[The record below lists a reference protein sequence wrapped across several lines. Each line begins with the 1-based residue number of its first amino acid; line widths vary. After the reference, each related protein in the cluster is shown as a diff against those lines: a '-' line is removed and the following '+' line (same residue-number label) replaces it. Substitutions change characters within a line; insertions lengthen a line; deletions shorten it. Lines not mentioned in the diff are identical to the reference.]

1 MAGFEERRH
10 LTADGLAVYARVY
23 AAEEAEAG
31 PPILCM
37 HGLTRNSKDF
47 EDLAPWLAGLG
58 RRVIAI
64 DVRGRGQSDWDPEI
78 ARYQPATYA
87 MDTLGLL
94 DALGITQCVAIG
106 TSMGGL
112 MAVLMNLMRPG
123 IFAGVVLNDIGP
135 ELDPAG
141 LARIRG
147 YVGKSGPI
155 ADWADAAAR
164 VKAVNGVAFPDADDT
179 FWEDFARKT
188 AREMPDGSI
197 RLDYDPAI
205 AIPVQSDAGAAPPD
219 LWGLFDALAGVPV
232 LVLRGALSDL
242 LAPATVAAMAARH
255 PNLRAVEVPRVGH
268 APTLSEPTAR
278 DALSSF
284 ISANVAM

>member
-1 MAGFEERRH
+1 MAGFEERRF
-10 LTADGLAVYARVY
+10 TTTDGLGIYARDY
-23 AAEEAEAG
+23 APVGPEQG
-31 PPILCM
+31 PPVLCM

-64 DVRGRGQSDWDPEI
+64 DVRGRGQSDWDPEP

-94 DALGITQCVAIG
+94 DSLGVGRCVAIG

-123 IFAGVVLNDIGP
+123 VFAGVVLNDIGP

-164 VKAVNGVAFPDADDT
+164 IRAVNGVAFPDADDA
-179 FWEDFARKT
+179 FWNDFARKT
-188 AREMPDGSI
+188 AREMPDGTI

-205 AIPVQSDAGAAPPD
+205 AVPVQSDAGAAPPD
-219 LWGLFDALAGVPV
+219 LWGLFDALASVPV

-255 PNLRAVEVPRVGH
+255 PDLTAVEVPRVGH
-268 APTLSEPTAR
+268 APTLSEPASSAAIR
-278 DALSSF
+278 DLLSR
-284 ISANVAM
+284 ICA

>member
-1 MAGFEERRH
+1 MAGFEERRF
-10 LTADGLAVYARVY
+10 TTTDGLGIYARDY
-23 AAEEAEAG
+23 APVG
-31 PPILCM
+31 PEQGPHVLCM

-47 EDLAPWLAGLG
+47 EDVAPWLAGLG

-64 DVRGRGQSDWDPEI
+64 DVRGRGQSDWDPEP

-94 DALGITQCVAIG
+94 DSLGVERCVAIG

-123 IFAGVVLNDIGP
+123 VFAGVVLNDIGP

-164 VKAVNGVAFPDADDT
+164 LKAVNGVAFPDADDA
-179 FWEDFARKT
+179 FWNDFARKT
-188 AREMPDGSI
+188 AREMPDGTI

-205 AIPVQSDAGAAPPD
+205 AVPVQSDAGAAPPD
-219 LWGLFDALAGVPV
+219 LWGLFDALASVPV

-255 PNLRAVEVPRVGH
+255 PDLTAVEVPRVGH
-268 APTLSEPTAR
+268 APTLSEPAASAAIR
-278 DALSSF
+278 DLLSR
-284 ISANVAM
+284 ICA

>member
-1 MAGFEERRH
+1 MGAIEERRH
-10 LTADGLAVYARVY
+10 VTSDGLTIWATDYAPDGAPSGAPV
-23 AAEEAEAG
+23 
-31 PPILCM
+31 LCM
-37 HGLTRNSKDF
+37 HGLTRNAKDF
-47 EDLAPWLAGLG
+47 SDVAPWLAGLG

-64 DVRGRGQSDWDPEI
+64 DVRGRGRSDWDPEP

-94 DALGITQCVAIG
+94 DALGVSRCVAIG

-123 IFAGVVLNDIGP
+123 VFAGVALNDIGP

-147 YVGKSGPI
+147 YVGKAGDI
-155 ADWADAAAR
+155 TDWADAAAR
-164 VKAVNGVAFPDADDT
+164 VRSVNAVAFPDADDA
-179 FWEDFARKT
+179 FWDDFARKT
-188 AREMPDGSI
+188 ARELPDGTI

-205 AIPVQSDAGAAPPD
+205 AVPVQSDAGAAPPD
-219 LWGLFDALAGVPV
+219 LWGLFDALAALPV

-242 LAPATVAAMAARH
+242 LAPATVAAMRARH
-255 PNLRAVEVPRVGH
+255 PDLAAVEVPRVGH
-268 APTLSEPTAR
+268 APTLSEPAAR
-278 DALSSF
+278 AALQEF
-284 ISANVAM
+284 LTRTG

>member
-1 MAGFEERRH
+1 MTGYAERRFT
-10 LTADGLAVYARVY
+10 TADGLGVYARDY
-23 AAEEAEAG
+23 AATGDEQG
-31 PPILCM
+31 PPVLCM

-47 EDLAPWLAGLG
+47 EDLAPWLAGQG

-64 DVRGRGQSDWDPEI
+64 DVRGRGQSDWDPEP

-94 DALGITQCVAIG
+94 DSLGVARCVAIG

-123 IFAGVVLNDIGP
+123 VFGGVVLNDIGP

-147 YVGKSGPI
+147 YVGKSGAI

-164 VKAVNGVAFPDADDT
+164 LKAVNGVAFPDADDA
-179 FWEDFARKT
+179 FWDDFARKT
-188 AREMPDGSI
+188 AREMPDGAI

-205 AIPVQSDAGAAPPD
+205 AVPVQSDAGAAPPD
-219 LWGLFDALAGVPV
+219 LWGLFDALASVPV

-242 LAPATVAAMAARH
+242 LASATVAAMAQRH
-255 PNLRAVEVPRVGH
+255 PDLTAVEVPRVGH
-268 APTLSEPTAR
+268 APTLSEPASR
-278 DALSSF
+278 QAICDFLSR
-284 ISANVAM
+284 ICE

>member
-1 MAGFEERRH
+1 MTGFAERRFT
-10 LTADGLAVYARVY
+10 TADGLSIYARDY
-23 AAEEAEAG
+23 
-31 PPILCM
+31 PPIGDERGQPVLCM

-47 EDLAPWLAGLG
+47 EDLAPWLAAQG

-64 DVRGRGQSDWDPEI
+64 DVRGRGQSDWDPEP

-94 DALGITQCVAIG
+94 DSLGVTRCVAIG

-123 IFAGVVLNDIGP
+123 VFAAVVLNDIGP
-135 ELDPAG
+135 ELDPSG

-164 VKAVNGVAFPDADDT
+164 LKAVNGVAFPDADDA
-179 FWEDFARKT
+179 FWDDFARKT
-188 AREMPDGSI
+188 AREMPDGAI

-205 AIPVQSDAGAAPPD
+205 AVPVQSDAGAAPPD
-219 LWGLFDALAGVPV
+219 LWGLFDALASVPV

-242 LAPATVAAMAARH
+242 LAPATVAAMSQRH
-255 PNLRAVEVPRVGH
+255 PDLTAVEVPRVGH
-268 APTLSEPTAR
+268 APTLSEHAAR
-278 DALSSF
+278 AALEKF
-284 ISANVAM
+284 LTQ